1 MKRICKAFIGIAAVA
16 AAATAGKVVYD
27 KCIKGKTGSNK
38 RNEDSND
45 DFGEEFGDDDL
56 GCDSFDDDDS
66 EDPDCCCGHR
76 CHHHHFV
83 SLDDIPSKTTMVH
96 KFVRNFPVS
105 KYSIIVYAPDI
116 TDEKIRRICN
126 DYNLALDSVISNED
140 DIYVFVPK
148 DKAEESDC
156 VVTAEMISCD
166 PEIKAAYAVNT
177 DKADKVIEE
186 IIRDAERTR
195 KEAEEDAKPDEELR
209 ER

>member
-27 KCIKGKTGSNK
+27 KCIKGKTGNNK
-38 RNEDSND
+38 KDEDSSDDFDDEFDDD
-45 DFGEEFGDDDL
+45 DFGCDD
-56 GCDSFDDDDS
+56 FDDDDS
-66 EDPDCCCGHR
+66 EDSDCCCGHR

-83 SLDDIPSKTTMVH
+83 SLDDIPPKEPIAN
-96 KFVRNFPVS
+96 KFVRNFPLS

-126 DYNLALDSVISNED
+126 DYGLALDSDED
-140 DIYVFVPK
+140 DIYVFVPR

-166 PEIKAAYAVNT
+166 PEIKVAYAVNT

>member
-16 AAATAGKVVYD
+16 AAATAGKIVYD
-27 KCIKGKTGSNK
+27 KCIKGKTDNNK
-38 RNEDSND
+38 RDEDSDD
-45 DFGEEFGDDDL
+45 DFGDEFG
-56 GCDSFDDDDS
+56 DDDS

-83 SLDDIPSKTTMVH
+83 SLDDIPPKEPMAH
-96 KFVRNFPVS
+96 KFVRKFPLS
-105 KYSIIVYAPDI
+105 KYSIIVYAPGI

-126 DYNLALDSVISNED
+126 DYDLALDSIISNED

-166 PEIKAAYAVNT
+166 PEIKVAYAVNT

-186 IIRDAERTR
+186 IRDVR
-195 KEAEEDAKPDEELR
+195 KYADLQTCRPRQVAR
-209 ER
+209 QSR